1 MGLLYGIIELM
12 DPNPKDEIKTLFTNF
27 LLFKVLYL
35 LINLVKIIFF
45 YQQVKKKYKSVI
57 L

>member
-27 LLFKVLYL
+27 LLFKLLYL
-35 LINLVKIIFF
+35 LVNLVKILFF
-45 YQQVKKKYKSVI
+45 DISKKKKLKSLI